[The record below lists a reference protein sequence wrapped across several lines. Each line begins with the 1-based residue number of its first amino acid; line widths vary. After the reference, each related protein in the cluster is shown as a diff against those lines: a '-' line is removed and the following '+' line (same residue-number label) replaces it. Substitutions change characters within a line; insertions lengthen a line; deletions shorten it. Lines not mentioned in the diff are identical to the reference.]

1 MQNEIAMLK
10 MQMGIMEKDYKRRIQ
25 ILEDRNVDLTLQL
38 EETRR
43 SAEQRVDNLY
53 KEMKQSAISTVSEPI
68 IKYEY
73 IKTPQTS
80 SIKQLNNYNYQSQ
93 TSQQSNRQLE
103 NLNLV
108 LETKMQEIKALEE
121 RLLLMKQQYQQQ
133 QDQLTQ
139 HYENIL
145 KTKIKNEL
153 AALNVQHEKQVQ
165 QYQIEI
171 FNWQYKIKGQDE
183 RFKKIID
190 EKDRLIEEL
199 QFRISEFE
207 NNDLKD
213 QMKQMQEANIRLKE
227 EYNMMK
233 KDFNAELELL
243 NDKHQG
249 DLQLAFQ
256 QGFEQADNNQKVSLE
271 LQKINGL
278 YKQTNEKALKLE
290 AENRQINLLLATYQ
304 QEIQEWK
311 DKYQTTII
319 KQKEEIEKLRQS
331 FDRQKKEQLDLTFNA
346 EYLQEKNKLLFQL
359 EQCNKQIQQLQQIN
373 EKNERELK
381 SFYSEQFN
389 STQLNNEIQQLQR
402 QLQISTSDFENYKKK
417 SVKIEKQQQDDIS
430 RLTLELKNIKNN
442 LANST
447 EDRHKALQEK
457 QIELDQLKTK
467 LYEFEQQN
475 RNYVTEI
482 ERLKKEIKQQK
493 QQYQVQIEKMNEEI
507 SQLNEKISLLSM
519 ERYNFEQQLAKQKQQ
534 NEQMEGLQ
542 KNLQNN
548 LLQFNQ
554 AIEQLNQELDEEK
567 NNTQLLLNKEYNY
580 KQQIQQLNK
589 QVKELEYQNE
599 QLIQEI
605 QNIQDQ
611 ISSYESEL
619 QNIDLERKKKQ
630 QQIENLEKKYKN
642 AIDELQIKDDELNE
656 LTTNHYNELEQQKSD
671 YIRQFEQQRREV
683 QKLVNSIQD
692 KEIQNQQYQDQL
704 IKLESENSKLRNQI
718 QFLQIENN
726 EMEQQIRKQQVQFQ
740 SNIDKLADQEVQRNS
755 LIERHS
761 QMNY

>member
-25 ILEDRNVDLTLQL
+25 TLEDRNIDLTMQL

-68 IKYEY
+68 IRYEY
-73 IKTPQTS
+73 IKTPQAS
-80 SIKQLNNYNYQSQ
+80 SVKSLSNYNNQSQ
-93 TSQQSNRQLE
+93 TSSQSNRQLE

-121 RLLLMKQQYQQQ
+121 RLLLLKHQHQQQ

-145 KTKIKNEL
+145 KTKVKNEL
-153 AALNVQHEKQVQ
+153 AAANVQHERLMQ
-165 QYQIEI
+165 QNQIDL
-171 FNWQYKIKGQDE
+171 FNMQYKMKASDE

-190 EKDRLIEEL
+190 DKDKLIDEL
-199 QFRISEFE
+199 QFRIQELE

-213 QMKQMQEANIRLKE
+213 QLNLMQQNNIRITE
-227 EYNMMK
+227 EFNMMK
-233 KDFNAELELL
+233 KDFKAELELL

-256 QGFEQADNNQKVSLE
+256 QGFEQGDSNQKAQNE

-278 YKQTNEKALKLE
+278 YKQVNDKALKLE
-290 AENRQINLLLATYQ
+290 AENRQVNLLLSTYQ

-373 EKNERELK
+373 EKNEKELK
-381 SFYSEQFN
+381 YYYSESFN
-389 STQLNNEIQQLQR
+389 ASQLNNEIQQLQR
-402 QLQISTSDFENYKKK
+402 QLQINASDFENYKKK

-447 EDRHKALQEK
+447 EDRHKALQER
-457 QIELDQLKTK
+457 QIEIDQLNDQI
-467 LYEFEQQN
+467 YEFEQQN
-475 RNYVTEI
+475 KNYLNEI

-493 QQYQVQIEKMNEEI
+493 QQYQVQIDQKNEEI
-507 SQLNEKISLLSM
+507 SQLNEKIGLLSM
-519 ERYNFEQQLAKQKQQ
+519 ERYNFEQQLNKQKSQ
-534 NEQMEGLQ
+534 NEQQMQTLQ
-542 KNLQNN
+542 KNQLLQNE
-548 LLQFNQ
+548 
-554 AIEQLNQELDEEK
+554 AIDQLNQELEEEK
-567 NNTQLLLNKEYNY
+567 NNSQLLLNKEQSY
-580 KQQIQQLNK
+580 KQQIQQLNS
-589 QVKELEYQNE
+589 QIKELQYQNE

-611 ISSYESEL
+611 LSSYEQEI
-619 QNIDLERKKKQ
+619 QNFDFERKKKQ
-630 QQIENLEKKYKN
+630 EQIGNLEKKYKN
-642 AIDELQIKDDELNE
+642 AVEELQMKEDELNE
-656 LTTNHYNELEQQKSD
+656 QTSNHYNELEQQKSD
-671 YIRQFEQQRREV
+671 YSKQHEQQRKEV
-683 QKLVNSIQD
+683 QKLVNQIQD
-692 KEIQNQQYQDQL
+692 REIQIQQYEDQVS
-704 IKLESENSKLRNQI
+704 KLQSENSKLKNQA
-718 QFLQIENN
+718 QLLQNENN
-726 EMEQQIRKQQVQFQ
+726 ELEQQIKKYQVQFQ
-740 SNIDKLADQEVQRNS
+740 NEFDKLVDQEMQRPS
-755 LIERHS
+755 LVERHS

>member
-25 ILEDRNVDLTLQL
+25 TLEDRNIDLTMRL

-68 IKYEY
+68 IRYEY
-73 IKTPQTS
+73 IKTPQAS
-80 SIKQLNNYNYQSQ
+80 SVKSLSNFNNQSQ
-93 TSQQSNRQLE
+93 SSSQSNRQLE

-121 RLLLMKQQYQQQ
+121 RLLLLKQQHQQQ

-145 KTKIKNEL
+145 KTKVKNEL
-153 AALNVQHEKQVQ
+153 AAANVQHERQMQ
-165 QYQIEI
+165 QNQIDI
-171 FNWQYKIKGQDE
+171 FNMQYKMKASDE

-190 EKDRLIEEL
+190 DKDKLIEEL
-199 QFRISEFE
+199 QFRIQELE

-213 QMKQMQEANIRLKE
+213 QLNLMQQNNIRLTE
-227 EYNMMK
+227 EFNMMK
-233 KDFNAELELL
+233 KDFKAELELL

-256 QGFEQADNNQKVSLE
+256 QGFEQGDNNQKAQNE
-271 LQKINGL
+271 LQKVNGL
-278 YKQTNEKALKLE
+278 YKQANDKALKLE
-290 AENRQINLLLATYQ
+290 AENRQINLLLSTYQ

-373 EKNERELK
+373 EKNEKELK
-381 SFYSEQFN
+381 YYYSESFN
-389 STQLNNEIQQLQR
+389 ASQLNNEIQQLQR
-402 QLQISTSDFENYKKK
+402 QLQINASDFENYKKK

-457 QIELDQLKTK
+457 QIEINQLNNQI
-467 LYEFEQQN
+467 YEFEQQN
-475 RNYVTEI
+475 NNYLNEI

-493 QQYQVQIEKMNEEI
+493 QQYQQQIEQKNEEI

-519 ERYNFEQQLAKQKQQ
+519 ERYNFEQQLTKQKSQSEQQ
-534 NEQMEGLQ
+534 MQNLQ
-542 KNLQNN
+542 KNLISQNE
-548 LLQFNQ
+548 
-554 AIEQLNQELDEEK
+554 IIDQLNQELEEEK
-567 NNTQLLLNKEYNY
+567 NNTQYQEQSFK
-580 KQQIQQLNK
+580 KQIQQLNS
-589 QVKELEYQNE
+589 QIKELQYQNE

-611 ISSYESEL
+611 LSSYEQEI
-619 QNIDLERKKKQ
+619 QNFDLERKKKQ
-630 QQIENLEKKYKN
+630 EQIGNMEKKYKN
-642 AIDELQIKDDELNE
+642 AIEELQMKEDELNE
-656 LTTNHYNELEQQKSD
+656 QTSNHYNELEQQKSD
-671 YIRQFEQQRREV
+671 YSKQYEQQRKEV
-683 QKLVNSIQD
+683 QKLVNQVQD
-692 KEIQNQQYQDQL
+692 REIQIQQYQDQL
-704 IKLESENSKLRNQI
+704 LKQQSEASKLRNQV
-718 QFLQIENN
+718 QLLQNENN
-726 EMEQQIRKQQVQFQ
+726 ELEQQIKKQQNQFQ
-740 SNIDKLADQEVQRNS
+740 NEVDKLGDQEMQRPS
-755 LIERHS
+755 LLERHS